1 MNIIN
6 YYYNE
11 DFGILTTEFS
21 TKEDGDEFY
30 REAKLDID
38 ETQYYSPTIVDD
50 LSNIDEDF
58 VLEVINQYIM
68 ENDLPEQLTL

>member
-38 ETQYYSPTIVDD
+38 EIQYYSPTIVDD